1 MDNVDSKKGP
11 FGDVMDAKPAWYA
24 AMNAV
29 QYAAYGANNQAEM
42 SIPSALIDKFNLE
55 EKVRKYLKKLDGLQI
70 TIPVSDIAHDLNMTE
85 EGVIKILESWQMVL
99 DDEEREQ
106 G

>member
-70 TIPVSDIAHDLNMTE
+70 TIPVSDIAHDLNLSE
-85 EGVIKILESWQMVL
+85 ECVTRILKSWQMVL
-99 DDEEREQ
+99 DDEEE
-106 G
+106 

>member
-55 EKVRKYLKKLDGLQI
+55 EKVRKYLKKLDGLQL

-85 EGVIKILESWQMVL
+85 ECVIKILESWQMVL

>member
-1 MDNVDSKKGP
+1 
-11 FGDVMDAKPAWYA
+11 MDAKPAWYA

-55 EKVRKYLKKLDGLQI
+55 EKVRKYLKKLDGLQL

-85 EGVIKILESWQMVL
+85 EGVIKILERWQMQL

-106 G
+106 GFNS